1 MAESHKPQPKGDSD
15 AGGRDAQLLSLLG
28 AAAPRYVSGERIA
41 AALGVS
47 RAAVAKRVAELR
59 RRGFAIAAVP
69 RVGYRLDGGPD
80 ALSAD
85 VVVPR
90 LTTRWLGRA
99 WRHVEA
105 CASTNDEAAAWARA
119 GAAAGSVVV
128 ADEQTRGR
136 GRLGRRWHSPAGAS
150 LYFSAVLR
158 PSLPPHRIAPIT
170 LAAGVAVAEALEM
183 FNLSPALK
191 WPNDVQ
197 LDGKKVAGILTE
209 MSGDVDRVHHVI
221 VGIGIN
227 VNVGAFPEEL
237 AAIATSL
244 LLAGGKPVA
253 RADVAAALCARLE
266 TWHDRFL
273 DGGAAVV
280 AAGWRR
286 FARFLGR
293 RVTVTSGRDVISG
306 VAEDLEDDGALRLR
320 SDSGAAVRVIAG
332 EISG

>member
-1 MAESHKPQPKGDSD
+1 LAEPPKPSLHDD
-15 AGGRDAQLLSLLG
+15 AEAGGRDAQLLALLV
-28 AAAPRYVSGERIA
+28 AAAPQFLSGERIA

-69 RVGYRLDGGPD
+69 RVGYRLDGAPD
-80 ALSAD
+80 RLSAD
-85 VVVPR
+85 VVLPR
-90 LTTRWLGRA
+90 LHTRWLGRA
-99 WRHVEA
+99 WRHFDA
-105 CASTNDEAAAWARA
+105 CASTNDEAAVWARA

-128 ADEQTRGR
+128 ADEQSRGR

-150 LYFSAVLR
+150 LYLSAILR

-170 LAAGVAVAEALEM
+170 LAAGVAVAEALQM

-197 LDGKKVAGILTE
+197 LDGKKVAGVLTE
-209 MSGDVDRVHHVI
+209 MSGDVDRVHHVV

-227 VNVGAFPEEL
+227 VNVAAFPDEL
-237 AAIATSL
+237 APIATSL
-244 LLAGGKPVA
+244 LIAGGAPVP
-253 RADVAAALCARLE
+253 RAEVAAALCARLE
-266 TWHDRFL
+266 AWHDRFV

-286 FARFLGR
+286 FARFFGR

-320 SDSGAAVRVIAG
+320 DDSGAAVRVIAG